1 LTDSSP
7 PRGRGRARGGLREVR
22 TLDVV
27 RTLTRILKSANM
39 RHTIIHLE
47 VLRVDITKF
56 QLRASHEPK
65 VF

>member
-1 LTDSSP
+1 MPESSP
-7 PRGRGRARGGLREVR
+7 PVAAAAARGVVFAR
-22 TLDVV
+22 TPDVV
-27 RTLTRILKSANM
+27 RMLTRILKSANM